1 MCRRT
6 VLDADGVVLD
16 ADSATSDADSDDSQ
30 PKKAP
35 DASAAELPPEE
46 LWQVHGAYY
55 DLTSF
60 AKDHPGGVEQIIAQ
74 KGKDCTTLFETVHLF
89 DEQPRKVLRKY
100 SPRHTPLP
108 RHTPSTHTLTT
119 PHTLT
124 TLHNLT
130 TLHTLTRCCASTTCV
145 TCPTT
150 SRRSSGRETTSN
162 PNPNPNPN
170 PSPNPNPHPNQ
181 VGR

>member
-35 DASAAELPPEE
+35 DVSAAELPPEE

-55 DLTSF
+55 NLESF
-60 AKDHPGGVEQIIAQ
+60 AKHHPGGVEQIIAQ

-100 SPRHTPLP
+100 YVRDVPDYEPTLGACRLRTP
-108 RHTPSTHTLTT
+108 
-119 PHTLT
+119 
-124 TLHNLT
+124 
-130 TLHTLTRCCASTTCV
+130 TRCLPCTGPDVITPTPPSCAQ
-145 TCPTT
+145 
-150 SRRSSGRETTSN
+150 SGRVTTFT
-162 PNPNPNPN
+162 
-170 PSPNPNPHPNQ
+170 
-181 VGR
+181 RR

>member
-100 SPRHTPLP
+100 YVVSVRVRVNCRAYRPCIRAA
-108 RHTPSTHTLTT
+108 S
-119 PHTLT
+119 
-124 TLHNLT
+124 
-130 TLHTLTRCCASTTCV
+130 RCCPSL
-145 TCPTT
+145 
-150 SRRSSGRETTSN
+150 N
-162 PNPNPNPN
+162 PNPNPDPIPN
-170 PSPNPNPHPNQ
+170 PYKVLRKYYVRDVPDYEPTLVWS
-181 VGR
+181 GDDL

>member
-100 SPRHTPLP
+100 SPRYTPLP
-108 RHTPSTHTLTT
+108 RHTPSPCYT
-119 PHTLT
+119 PLPRYTPLSRYT
-124 TLHNLT
+124 TLPRYTPLPG
-130 TLHTLTRCCASTTCV
+130 AA
-145 TCPTT
+145 
-150 SRRSSGRETTSN
+150 
-162 PNPNPNPN
+162 
-170 PSPNPNPHPNQ
+170 Q
-181 VGR
+181 VLRA